1 MGNDVDVV
9 SFIRELREENQ
20 EKIGA
25 INEVRPTEDRPVMQK
40 SIKARMQKLIEQMID
55 LVEEME

>member
-1 MGNDVDVV
+1 MERDVDVV

-25 INEVRPTEDRPVMQK
+25 IKEVKPIEDRPVIQK
-40 SIKARMQKLIEQMID
+40 SIKARMQELIVQMID
-55 LVEEME
+55 LLEELE

>member
-9 SFIRELREENQ
+9 NFIRELREENQ

-25 INEVRPTEDRPVMQK
+25 IKEVRPIEDRPVMQK
-40 SIKARMQKLIEQMID
+40 SIKARMQELIVRMID
-55 LVEEME
+55 LLEEME

>member
-1 MGNDVDVV
+1 MGRDVDVV

-25 INEVRPTEDRPVMQK
+25 IKEVRPTENRAVMQK
-40 SIKARMQKLIEQMID
+40 SIKIRMQELIEQMID
-55 LVEEME
+55 LWEEMD